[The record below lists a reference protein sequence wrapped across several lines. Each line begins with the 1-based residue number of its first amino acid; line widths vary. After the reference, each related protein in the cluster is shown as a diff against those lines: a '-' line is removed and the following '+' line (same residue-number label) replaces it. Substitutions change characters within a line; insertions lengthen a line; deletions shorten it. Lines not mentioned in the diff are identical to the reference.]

1 MLNRTVCDAAQGVP
15 MSGGTA
21 PSTEHDMSEAQWR
34 RLGEL
39 ALRDLPYLGFHPAT
53 EEKVRRQLEKALAQT
68 AKRSTTAVGR
78 VLTSRPELRE
88 WLLYR
93 IIDDPHSYVSG
104 LHDDSRE
111 ASVGI
116 SVGISVADSIDP
128 ASTDGAEGDG
138 PPMGYA
144 DAEEFVLGVRSPVA
158 DTDDDGISNGFEQ
171 LLGTDPTSADTDI
184 DAVPDVLELD
194 ADFDLHLAAADDV
207 MDGDADE
214 AGSSTDMDD
223 ELRSHPRSV
232 RGPVRNSGLSKRS
245 RDDDADVESSS
256 KESAA
261 ALESYVEHRNA
272 AAPRPAVPTSAPGAS
287 PTRTA
292 HARLEAPAA
301 VQVEVPFPVL
311 VGLAAVP
318 SAGVLAPAPF
328 QVPAGEFALTVSLLL
343 DGFRTADGSRPE
355 RTVLSSPDVPYP
367 AVAIDLVAIDDP
379 TYRAARSVLAEFSI
393 EGHPLGTATRS
404 IRVLQEEPGP
414 RPATAQALF
423 AEDRAPRRPTVWAI
437 PTEGAPDLQI
447 TVARGNDE
455 AGRRLLWSAH
465 SPHDDVWVPS
475 DPPVRML
482 DPEAAGDW
490 ARRVMRG
497 VEQRKK
503 SADLAH
509 YLRGV
514 QRLVGDQVPKD
525 IWTALESV
533 AEVLRDPDSNS
544 KVHPAVLFATAE
556 PFVPWELARVP
567 RPWDAD
573 RPALLGAQVEFGR
586 WLYDDDNELPAPV
599 VQVNVRDVAVVK
611 GEYTGSARLVEAEEE
626 ADHLTSE
633 YGATQVPADLAAVL
647 ACLEGRPAAD
657 LVHFAVHGRL
667 DVTGLQDGIVMNDK
681 STLGFESILGVE
693 TGRSKLT
700 FLNACQVGEAQEVL
714 GDTAG
719 IVPSFI
725 RIGAQGV
732 IAPLWKVD
740 DKAARGFAERFYA
753 ELRAGGRVADFL
765 ARERAAAVDAVGS
778 PRSTVLAYLFF
789 GHPRLTV
796 TGLEEKTHAAAPA

>member
-1 MLNRTVCDAAQGVP
+1 MNEV
-15 MSGGTA
+15 
-21 PSTEHDMSEAQWR
+21 EWR
-34 RLGEL
+34 RLGEEALHEL
-39 ALRDLPYLGFHPAT
+39 AYMGFDAAT
-53 EEKVRRQLEKALAQT
+53 EDEVRRQLEQALAQSG
-68 AKRSTTAVGR
+68 ASGVTAVR
-78 VLTSRPELRE
+78 QVLTSRPELLE
-88 WLLYR
+88 WLYDR
-93 IIDDPHSYVSG
+93 ADDISQSEGAASEDVSDRDAWAG
-104 LHDDSRE
+104 DVVRGGGFTGAVIGEAFDRGSGSAVTDSGTEDTE
-111 ASVGI
+111 ADGMSDAAERVLGTQR
-116 SVGISVADSIDP
+116 DSSD
-128 ASTDGAEGDG
+128 GDG
-138 PPMGYA
+138 DLDEY
-144 DAEEFVLGVRSPVA
+144 
-158 DTDDDGISNGFEQ
+158 
-171 LLGTDPTSADTDI
+171 LLGDD
-184 DAVPDVLELD
+184 LD
-194 ADFDLHLAAADDV
+194 EDDLHVDEAIESSVKDDATAAAEKASYPPTARGPFKLSLGGASSDE
-207 MDGDADE
+207 DADE
-214 AGSSTDMDD
+214 EVELSADD
-223 ELRSHPRSV
+223 LAAVLEAFWQ
-232 RGPVRNSGLSKRS
+232 S
-245 RDDDADVESSS
+245 RDREEAKPLPETGLASS
-256 KESAA
+256 
-261 ALESYVEHRNA
+261 
-272 AAPRPAVPTSAPGAS
+272 
-287 PTRTA
+287 TRTA

-311 VGLAAVP
+311 VGIAAEP

-328 QVPAGEFALTVSLLL
+328 EVPAGGFALTVSLLL
-343 DGFRTADGSRPE
+343 DGFRTADGSRPV

-367 AVAIDLVAIDDP
+367 TVAIDLVAIDDP
-379 TYRAARSVLAEFSI
+379 TYRAARSLLAEFGI
-393 EGHPLGTATRS
+393 DGHPLGTATRS
-404 IRVLQEEPGP
+404 IQVLHEEPAP
-414 RPATAQALF
+414 QPATAQALF
-423 AEDRAPRRPTVWAI
+423 AGDRAPRRPTVWAI

-465 SPHDDVWVPS
+465 SPHDGVDL
-475 DPPVRML
+475 PPEPVVRTL

-497 VEQRKK
+497 VEQRKNA
-503 SADLAH
+503 ADLGY

-514 QRLVGDQVPKD
+514 QLLVGDQVPKE

-533 AEVLRDPDSNS
+533 AEVLRRPDSPDS
-544 KVHPAVLFATAE
+544 PADGHPAVLFATAE

-567 RPWDAD
+567 RPWDAN
-573 RPALLGAQVEFGR
+573 RPAVLGAQVEFGR
-586 WLYDDDNELPAPV
+586 WLHDDDNELPAPA
-599 VQVNVRDVAVVK
+599 VQVRVRDVAVVK
-611 GEYTGSARLVEAEEE
+611 GEYTGSARLPEAEEE

-657 LVHFAVHGRL
+657 LLHFAVHGKL

-693 TGRSKLT
+693 TGHSKLT

-740 DKAARGFAERFYA
+740 DAAARGFAERFYA

-765 ARERAAAVDAVGS
+765 ARERAAAVDDVGS